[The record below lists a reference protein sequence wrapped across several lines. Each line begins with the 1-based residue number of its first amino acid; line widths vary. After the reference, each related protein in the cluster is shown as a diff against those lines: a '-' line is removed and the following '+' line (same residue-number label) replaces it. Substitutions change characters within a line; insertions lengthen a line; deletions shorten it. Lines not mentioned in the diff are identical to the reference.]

1 MQAKPFV
8 GAANLLRIS
17 FASNVRLHPGTSLII
32 SGFKNTSLAAAVVLR
47 VAAASAGSEAAAGA
61 GEVGGERGGRGVGNE
76 SWIEGNVT
84 WDAHQGRLVAILAK
98 ALEADRDYWF
108 SVSIENP
115 LAPRQAISAAS
126 VEALGVVSLRAFNM
140 TLGRGNFAPLFATGE
155 RVLVTAFITAPPP
168 STAAPAPCITAPGG
182 VVLIDS

>member
-32 SGFKNTSLAAAVVLR
+32 SGFKNTSLAAAVVLP
-47 VAAASAGSEAAAGA
+47 VAAASAGSEAAVGA
-61 GEVGGERGGRGVGNE
+61 GEVEGEGGGGGLANG

-84 WDAHQGRLVAILAK
+84 WDARQGRLVAILAK
-98 ALEADRDYWF
+98 ALQADRDYWF

-115 LAPRQAISAAS
+115 LAPRQAIGAAS

-155 RVLVTAFITAPPP
+155 RAW
-168 STAAPAPCITAPGG
+168 
-182 VVLIDS
+182 